1 MSNMNWYDQETR
13 RTRRPRRIEQVDS
26 AEIGFPIAWV
36 LIGALSA
43 MLIIGLIGL
52 ASLNFLR
59 RQSITPTPPSIPNL
73 APTLPILE
81 TDTSNATPTIPPVVT
96 LPPTLTPVPTP
107 TPPPAPPD
115 KLEADGY
122 AKIIGTDGFGASLR
136 AGPGTNNARV
146 GIVPEGGVVEL
157 KEGPR
162 NSERPAEEY
171 IWWLVQAPDGAEG
184 WIATDFLQPSVAPRR
199 GD

>member
-73 APTLPILE
+73 APTLPVLE
-81 TDTSNATPTIPPVVT
+81 TDTGNSTPTIPPVVT
-96 LPPTLTPVPTP
+96 LPPTLTPVPSP
-107 TPPPAPPD
+107 TAPPAPPD
-115 KLEADGY
+115 RLERNGY

-136 AGPGTNNARV
+136 AGPGTNNARI
-146 GIVPEGGVVEL
+146 GIVPEGSVVEL
-157 KEGPR
+157 KDGPR
-162 NSERPAEEY
+162 NSELPTEEY
-171 IWWLVQAPDGAEG
+171 IWWLVQSPDGTEG
-184 WIATDFLQPSVAPRR
+184 WVATDFLQPSVAPRR
-199 GD
+199 RE